1 MKVRDLI
8 AELQKHDADLLVFR
22 DNDWGHHEPP
32 TVTIEFVVVD
42 DDEIASPGSE
52 GGDGA
57 IKVVMI

>member
-8 AELQKHDADLLVFR
+8 AELQKHD
-22 DNDWGHHEPP
+22 GYHEPP

-52 GGDGA
+52 GEDGA

>member
-8 AELQKHDADLLVFR
+8 AELQKHDPDMLVFR
-22 DNDWGHHEPP
+22 DDDWGYHEPP
-32 TVTIEFVVVD
+32 MVTIEFVVVD

-52 GGDGA
+52 GEDGA